1 MLRTK
6 QKTEKGTTFQYFL
19 ASGEARYGYI
29 YDGPSKPGKS
39 RNQIRVTG
47 FKSEREAIVALHE
60 AVTKQET
67 GVARPLSDPNQTL
80 SELFDQWM
88 NEYARRKLGRKT
100 VERYRSLANYVL
112 PHLGH
117 IAVSKLDLFAFEKV
131 FDDLATQPGK
141 RAKPLSP
148 KSVRLIASV
157 FDSMFKR
164 AVGRYKTLKESPVRG
179 CDLPKLHRRNVETL
193 EPEDIRRFA
202 LHSLQEIEWL
212 RPLAAMAAGT
222 GARRGEM
229 LAATWG
235 SVDWIGHILRIDKS
249 LEQTREGVFV
259 KPTKTGEQRLI
270 PLPSFVLRELQIHRE
285 KQRRNRE
292 LFGADYQ
299 EKDLIFA
306 APDGDFLKPDSVT
319 AKVCVVMRK
328 LGIKG
333 SLHTLRHSQASEL
346 FDIVPLT
353 TISKR
358 LGHSSTRTTSEI
370 YSQATRRRDRDA
382 ADVVETVMGDAFD
395 RTKIV

>member
-1 MLRTK
+1 MK
-6 QKTEKGTTFQYFL
+6 IEKGATFRYFL
-19 ASGEARYGYI
+19 ASGEARYGFI
-29 YDGPSKPGKS
+29 YDAPAQPGKA
-39 RNQIRVTG
+39 RNQRRVVG
-47 FKSEREAIVALHE
+47 FISEREAIVALHE
-60 AVTKQET
+60 AITKQQT
-67 GVARPLSDPNQTL
+67 GVSRLYNDPNQTL
-80 SELFDQWM
+80 TELFDYWM
-88 NEYARRKLGRKT
+88 KEYAHRKLGRKT
-100 VERYRSLANYVL
+100 AERYASLGDYVL

-117 IAVSKLDLFAFEKV
+117 IAVSKLDLFAFEKI
-131 FDDLATQPGK
+131 FDDLATKPGK
-141 RAKPLSP
+141 RGKPLSP

-164 AVGRYKTLKESPVRG
+164 AVGRYKTLKESPVLG

-202 LHSLQEIEWL
+202 QHSLQEIEWL

-229 LAATWG
+229 LATTWKSIDWTG
-235 SVDWIGHILRIDKS
+235 STLFIDKS

-259 KPTKTGEQRLI
+259 KQTKTGEERTV
-270 PLPSFVLRELQIHRE
+270 PVPGFVLRELRIHRE
-285 KQRRNRE
+285 KQQRNRE
-292 LFGADYQ
+292 LFGAEYQ
-299 EKDLIFA
+299 QKDLIFA
-306 APDGDFLKPDSVT
+306 EPDGGFLKPDSVS
-319 AKVCVVMRK
+319 AKVCAVMRK
-328 LGIKG
+328 LRIKG

-382 ADVVETVMGDAFD
+382 ADVVENVMGNAFD
-395 RTKIV
+395 RTKIM